1 MREKKEVKY
10 IDRSTGELIREQIP
24 GAGMLWFFYQT
35 PLGRLPLNTL
45 LRRKGISSIAGRY
58 MDSKRSKK
66 WIRGFVEKHNMDLSD
81 YQKKEEEFTT
91 FNDFFYRKLKQG
103 ARPIGNGLVSPA
115 DGKTVVFNEIS
126 DQQHFFIKGIDFTLQ
141 SFLADEALAAKY
153 DGGAMVIVRL
163 APVDYHRFHFPAS
176 GKIGPNKEVKGYY
189 YSVSP
194 MALQQNLKIFCEN
207 KREYSILDTGEY
219 GDVLICEVGATMV
232 GSILQTY
239 KENTQVEKGEEKG
252 YFAFG
257 GSTVVLLFEKGKV
270 RFSEDLIKH
279 TKEGIETQLKMGDQ
293 IGEAIK

>member
-1 MREKKEVKY
+1 MSEKKEIKY
-10 IDRSTGELIREQIP
+10 VDRSTGELIREQIP

-45 LRRKGISSIAGRY
+45 LRRKGISAVAGRY

-66 WIRGFVEKHNMDLSD
+66 WIRGFVEKHKMDLSD
-81 YQKKEEEFTT
+81 YQKQEEEFTT
-91 FNDFFYRKLKQG
+91 FNDFFYRKLKPG

-115 DGKTVVFNEIS
+115 DGKTVVFNEVS
-126 DQQHFFIKGIDFTLQ
+126 DQQHFFIKGIDFTLE
-141 SFLADEALAAKY
+141 SFLADKRLAEKY

-176 GKIGPNKEVKGYY
+176 GKTGSNKEVKGYY

-194 MALQQNLKIFCEN
+194 LALQQNLKIFCEN
-207 KREYSILDTGEY
+207 KREYSILDTEDY
-219 GDVLICEVGATMV
+219 GDLLICEVGATMV

-239 KENTQVEKGEEKG
+239 PENTQVEKGDEKG

-293 IGEAIK
+293 IGEAVK

>member
-1 MREKKEVKY
+1 MSEKEEIKY

-45 LRRKGISSIAGRY
+45 LRRKGISAIAGRY

-66 WIRGFVEKHNMDLSD
+66 WIRGFVEKHKMDLSD
-81 YQKKEEEFTT
+81 YQKKEEEFQT
-91 FNDFFYRKLKQG
+91 FNDFFYRKLKSG
-103 ARPIGNGLVSPA
+103 ARPIGDGLVSPA
-115 DGKTVVFNEIS
+115 DGKTIVFDKID
-126 DQQHFFIKGIDFTLQ
+126 DQQHFFIKGIDFTLK
-141 SFLADEALAAKY
+141 SFLANDDLAEKY

-163 APVDYHRFHFPAS
+163 APVDYHRFHFPAN
-176 GKIGPNKEVKGYY
+176 GKAGPNKAVKGYY

-194 MALQQNLKIFCEN
+194 LALQQNLKIFCEN
-207 KREYSILDTGEY
+207 KREYSILNSDAF

-239 KENTQVEKGEEKG
+239 QENSKINKGDEKG

-257 GSTVVLLFEKGKV
+257 GSTVVLLFEKNKV
-270 RFSEDLIKH
+270 KFSEDLLKH
-279 TKEGIETQLKMGDQ
+279 TREGMETQLKMGEQ
-293 IGEAIK
+293 IGEAIS